1 MLSSEHVERRLAAIL
16 AADVVGSWRLI
27 GIDERSTLAELKAL
41 RKTLFDPKIAQ
52 HPLMAT
58 EREINSMR
66 KDTARAVSRRQ
77 SSISMLFIPVITFAL
92 WSCMINTAAQ
102 AAEAGTAANL
112 PRILVLATGGTIAGQ
127 ADPRATG
134 AYKSGQITGEQLVQS
149 VPGLDKLAS
158 FSAEQISSIGS
169 QDMNDKVWFALARRI
184 QQALD
189 KNEADGVVVTHGTD
203 TLEETAFFLDN
214 VLHGDKPV
222 VIVGSMRPA
231 TAVSADGPGNLYEAV
246 QVAADPRSRGR
257 GVMAVLNDKIEGARS
272 VTKTNTTSIET
283 FNSPNGGPIGYVDA
297 AGGIRFMAQ
306 ISGLKRMTY
315 ELPTNEQLPRVE
327 IVYSHAN
334 MDAVPI
340 EDAISHG
347 AKGIV
352 LAGVGD
358 GNTSKQA
365 LDALEMA
372 AKKGII
378 VVRSTRVRSGFV
390 TRNVEVDDD
399 KNGFVVSEDLSPQ
412 KARVLTQLLIASGV
426 TAPAE
431 LQRAFTATW

>member
-1 MLSSEHVERRLAAIL
+1 MNLVGDAV
-16 AADVVGSWRLI
+16 AADYLGTVAREKARAVSS
-27 GIDERSTLAELKAL
+27 IDGEAK
-41 RKTLFDPKIAQ
+41 
-52 HPLMAT
+52 
-58 EREINSMR
+58 REINSMR
-66 KDTARAVSRRQ
+66 TDTARPASRRQ
-77 SSISMLFIPVITFAL
+77 SLIPMPSLPVITFAL
-92 WSCMINTAAQ
+92 WSCVISTAAP
-102 AAEAGTAANL
+102 AAEVGKDAATTANL

-158 FSAEQISSIGS
+158 FNAEQISSIGS

-184 QQALD
+184 QQAVD

-203 TLEETAFFLDN
+203 TLEETAFFLDK
-214 VLHGDKPV
+214 VLHGDTPV

-231 TAVSADGPGNLYEAV
+231 TAVSADGPANLYEAV
-246 QVAADPRSRGR
+246 QVAADPRSHGR

-283 FNSPNGGPIGYVDA
+283 FSSANGGPIGYVDT

-306 ISGLKRMTY
+306 GSGPKRTTY
-315 ELPTNEQLPRVE
+315 ELPANEQLPRVE

-358 GNTSKQA
+358 GNTSQQA
-365 LDALEMA
+365 LEALEMA

-399 KNGFVVSEDLSPQ
+399 KNGFVVSEDLNPQ
-412 KARVLTQLLIASGV
+412 KARVLTQLLIANGV

-431 LQRAFTATW
+431 LQRAFAATW

>member
-1 MLSSEHVERRLAAIL
+1 MLAI
-16 AADVVGSWRLI
+16 
-27 GIDERSTLAELKAL
+27 
-41 RKTLFDPKIAQ
+41 
-52 HPLMAT
+52 PLL
-58 EREINSMR
+58 S
-66 KDTARAVSRRQ
+66 
-77 SSISMLFIPVITFAL
+77 FAL
-92 WSCMINTAAQ
+92 WSGGIGASAQ
-102 AAEAGTAANL
+102 AAEPGKDAAAGSL

-134 AYKSGQITGEQLVQS
+134 AYKSGQITGEQLMAS
-149 VPGLDKLAS
+149 VPGLDKLAKLN
-158 FSAEQISSIGS
+158 AEQISSIGS

-184 QQALD
+184 QDAFD
-189 KNEADGVVVTHGTD
+189 KNEADGVIITHGTD

-214 VLHGDKPV
+214 VVRGDKPV

-231 TAVSADGPGNLYEAV
+231 SAVSADGPGNLYEAV

-257 GVMAVLNDKIEGARS
+257 GVMAVLNDKIQGARS

-283 FNSPNGGPIGYVDA
+283 FSSPNDGPVGYVDT
-297 AGGIRFMAQ
+297 AGGIRFMTQAA
-306 ISGLKRMTY
+306 GFKRATY
-315 ELPTNEQLPRVE
+315 QLPAGEQLPRVE

-358 GNTSKQA
+358 GNTSKSA
-365 LDALEMA
+365 LDALEAA

-399 KNGFVVSEDLSPQ
+399 KNGFVVSEDLNPQ
-412 KARVLTQLLIASGV
+412 KARVLTQLLIAGGV
-426 TAPAE
+426 TGPAE
-431 LQRAFTATW
+431 LQRAFAATW

>member
-1 MLSSEHVERRLAAIL
+1 MTRPTASAA
-16 AADVVGSWRLI
+16 G
-27 GIDERSTLAELKAL
+27 
-41 RKTLFDPKIAQ
+41 
-52 HPLMAT
+52 
-58 EREINSMR
+58 
-66 KDTARAVSRRQ
+66 RRQ
-77 SSISMLFIPVITFAL
+77 SWISMLSIPLFAL
-92 WSCMINTAAQ
+92 TLWTCGDIAVQ
-102 AAEAGTAANL
+102 AAEPGKDAPAAGL

-127 ADPRATG
+127 ADPRAAG
-134 AYKSGQITGEQLVQS
+134 AYKSGQITGEQLMQS
-149 VPGLDKLAS
+149 VPGLDKLAKLN
-158 FSAEQISSIGS
+158 AEQISSIGS

-184 QQALD
+184 QDAFD
-189 KNEADGVVVTHGTD
+189 KNEADGIVITHGTD

-214 VLHGDKPV
+214 VVRGDRPV

-257 GVMAVLNDKIEGARS
+257 GVMAVLNDKIQGARS

-283 FNSPNGGPIGYVDA
+283 FSSPNDGPIGYVDT
-297 AGGIRFMAQ
+297 AGGIRFMTQAA
-306 ISGLKRMTY
+306 GFKRATY
-315 ELPTNEQLPRVE
+315 KLPAGEQLPRVA

-358 GNTSKQA
+358 GNTSKPA
-365 LDALEMA
+365 LDALEAA

-399 KNGFVVSEDLSPQ
+399 KNGFVVSEDLNPQ

-426 TAPAE
+426 SAPAE
-431 LQRAFTATW
+431 LQKAFTATW

>member
-1 MLSSEHVERRLAAIL
+1 MKTDIQRQASQTSRLSIAAM
-16 AADVVGSWRLI
+16 
-27 GIDERSTLAELKAL
+27 TLALS
-41 RKTLFDPKIAQ
+41 F
-52 HPLMAT
+52 
-58 EREINSMR
+58 
-66 KDTARAVSRRQ
+66 
-77 SSISMLFIPVITFAL
+77 
-92 WSCMINTAAQ
+92 MINVPAH
-102 AAEAGTAANL
+102 AAEAGKDAAPATNL

-127 ADPRATG
+127 ADPRASG

-149 VPGLDKLAS
+149 VPGLDKMAKL
-158 FSAEQISSIGS
+158 SAEQISSIGS
-169 QDMNDKVWFALARRI
+169 QDMNDKVWFALAHRI
-184 QQALD
+184 QQAFD
-189 KNEADGVVVTHGTD
+189 NNEADGVVVTHGTD
-203 TLEETAFFLDN
+203 TLEETTFFLDN
-214 VLHGDKPV
+214 VLKGDRPV

-272 VTKTNTTSIET
+272 VTKTNTTSLET
-283 FNSPNGGPIGYVDA
+283 FTSPNAGPVGYVDT
-297 AGGIRFMAQ
+297 AGGIRFMTQA
-306 ISGLKRMTY
+306 SGLKRATY
-315 ELPTNEQLPRVE
+315 ELPANGELPRVE

-340 EDAISHG
+340 EDALSHG

-365 LDALEMA
+365 LDALEAA

-399 KNGFVVSEDLSPQ
+399 KNGFVVSEDLNPQ
-412 KARVLTQLLIASGV
+412 KARVLTQLLIANGV
-426 TAPAE
+426 TSAAK
-431 LQRAFTATW
+431 LQQAFTATW

>member
-1 MLSSEHVERRLAAIL
+1 MIEIPQ
-16 AADVVGSWRLI
+16 
-27 GIDERSTLAELKAL
+27 K
-41 RKTLFDPKIAQ
+41 
-52 HPLMAT
+52 
-58 EREINSMR
+58 REVNPMKHTVR
-66 KDTARAVSRRQ
+66 PASRRQ
-77 SSISMLFIPVITFAL
+77 SRMSMLFVAMITLAL
-92 WSCMINTAAQ
+92 SSSAINVAAH
-102 AAEAGTAANL
+102 AAEAAKDAPAATNL

-149 VPGLDKLAS
+149 VPGLDRLAKL
-158 FSAEQISSIGS
+158 SAEQISSIGS
-169 QDMNDKVWFALARRI
+169 QDMNDKVWFALAHRI

-189 KNEADGVVVTHGTD
+189 KDEADGVVVTHGTD

-214 VLHGDKPV
+214 VLKGDKPV

-257 GVMAVLNDKIEGARS
+257 GVMAVLDDKIEGARS
-272 VTKTNTTSIET
+272 VTKTNTTSLET
-283 FNSPNGGPIGYVDA
+283 FNSPNGGPIGYVDS

-306 ISGLKRMTY
+306 ASGLKRTTY
-315 ELPTNEQLPRVE
+315 ELPADEPLPRVE
-327 IVYSHAN
+327 IIYAHAN

-340 EDAISHG
+340 EDALSHG

-358 GNTSKQA
+358 GNTSKTA
-365 LDALEMA
+365 LDALEQA
-372 AKKGII
+372 AKKGIL

-399 KNGFVVSEDLSPQ
+399 KNGFVVSEDLNPQ
-412 KARVLTQLLIASGV
+412 KARVLAQLLIANGV
-426 TAPAE
+426 TAPAK
-431 LQRAFTATW
+431 LQQAFTATW

>member
-1 MLSSEHVERRLAAIL
+1 MGFP
-16 AADVVGSWRLI
+16 VVGRVPIRKGNRGLTECRIMTTLI
-27 GIDERSTLAELKAL
+27 GAGGTISGIDAL
-41 RKTLFDPKIAQ
+41 RKREVTLMTNHTVKSA
-52 HPLMAT
+52 
-58 EREINSMR
+58 
-66 KDTARAVSRRQ
+66 SRRQ
-77 SSISMLFIPVITFAL
+77 RLISMLSVQLIAL
-92 WSCMINTAAQ
+92 AASSFPIDMPAH
-102 AAEAGTAANL
+102 AAEAGKDAAAATNL

-127 ADPRATG
+127 ADPRTSG

-158 FSAEQISSIGS
+158 VNAEQISSIGS
-169 QDMNDKVWFALARRI
+169 QDMNDKVWFALASRI
-184 QQALD
+184 QQAFD
-189 KNEADGVVVTHGTD
+189 KNEADGVVITHGTD

-214 VLHGDKPV
+214 VIKGDKPV

-246 QVAADPRSRGR
+246 EVAADPRSRGR
-257 GVMAVLNDKIEGARS
+257 GVMAVLNDKIEPARS

-283 FNSPNGGPIGYVDA
+283 FASPNGGPIGYVDT

-306 ISGLKRMTY
+306 ASSPKHTTY
-315 ELPTNEQLPRVE
+315 ALPASEPLPRVE
-327 IVYSHAN
+327 IIYSHAN

-340 EDAISHG
+340 DDAISHG

-365 LDALEMA
+365 LEALEAA
-372 AKKGII
+372 AKKGIVI
-378 VVRSTRVRSGFV
+378 VRSTRVRSGFV
-390 TRNVEVDDD
+390 TRDVEVDDD
-399 KNGFVVSEDLSPQ
+399 KNGFVVSEDLNPQ

-426 TAPAE
+426 TAPADM
-431 LQRAFTATW
+431 QRAFTATW

>member
-1 MLSSEHVERRLAAIL
+1 
-16 AADVVGSWRLI
+16 
-27 GIDERSTLAELKAL
+27 
-41 RKTLFDPKIAQ
+41 
-52 HPLMAT
+52 
-58 EREINSMR
+58 MR
-66 KDTARAVSRRQ
+66 KNAVRPAGRRQ
-77 SSISMLFIPVITFAL
+77 GRISMLSLPMIALALCLFVI
-92 WSCMINTAAQ
+92 NVAAH
-102 AAEAGTAANL
+102 AAEAGSDAVTPTNL

-127 ADPRATG
+127 ADTRATG

-149 VPGLDKLAS
+149 VPGLDKLARL
-158 FSAEQISSIGS
+158 SAEQISSIGS

-184 QQALD
+184 QQAFD
-189 KNEADGVVVTHGTD
+189 KDEADGIVVTHGTD

-214 VLHGDKPV
+214 VLKGDKPV

-231 TAVSADGPGNLYEAV
+231 TAVGADGPANLYEAI
-246 QVAADPRSRGR
+246 QVAADPRSRR
-257 GVMAVLNDKIEGARS
+257 HGVMAVLNDKIEGARS
-272 VTKTNTTSIET
+272 VTKTNTTSLET
-283 FNSPNGGPIGYVDA
+283 FNSPNAGPIGYVDT
-297 AGGIRFMAQ
+297 AGGIRFTAQ
-306 ISGLKRMTY
+306 ASGLKRATY
-315 ELPTNEQLPRVE
+315 ELPANEQLPRVE

-365 LDALEMA
+365 LDALELA
-372 AKKGII
+372 AKKGIV

-399 KNGFVVSEDLSPQ
+399 KNGFVVSEDLNPQ
-412 KARVLTQLLIASGV
+412 KARVLAQLLIANGL
-426 TAPAE
+426 TAPDK
-431 LQRAFTATW
+431 LQEAFRATW

>member
-1 MLSSEHVERRLAAIL
+1 MSKHAV
-16 AADVVGSWRLI
+16 
-27 GIDERSTLAELKAL
+27 
-41 RKTLFDPKIAQ
+41 
-52 HPLMAT
+52 
-58 EREINSMR
+58 
-66 KDTARAVSRRQ
+66 RASRRRGWI
-77 SSISMLFIPVITFAL
+77 SILSFPVLTFAL
-92 WSCMINTAAQ
+92 WAFINVAAH
-102 AAEAGTAANL
+102 AAEASKDVGTAANL
-112 PRILVLATGGTIAGQ
+112 PHILVLATGGTIAGQ

-134 AYKSGQITGEQLVQS
+134 AYESGQITGEQLVQS
-149 VPGLDKLAS
+149 VPGLDKLATL
-158 FSAEQISSIGS
+158 SAEQISSIGS
-169 QDMNDKVWFALARRI
+169 QDMNDKVWFALAHCI
-184 QQALD
+184 QEAFD

-214 VLHGDKPV
+214 VLRGDKPV

-246 QVAADPRSRGR
+246 QVASDPRSRGR
-257 GVMAVLNDKIEGARS
+257 GVMAVLDDKIEGARS

-283 FNSPNGGPIGYVDA
+283 FNSPNGGPVGYVDT
-297 AGGIRFMAQ
+297 AGGVRFMAHA
-306 ISGLKRMTY
+306 SGLKRTTY
-315 ELPTNEQLPRVE
+315 ELPASEQLPRVE

-334 MDAVPI
+334 MDAAPI

-365 LDALEMA
+365 VDALAQA
-372 AKKGII
+372 AKKGIV

-399 KNGFVVSEDLSPQ
+399 KNGFVVSEDLNPQ
-412 KARVLTQLLIASGV
+412 KARILAQLLIASGV
-426 TAPAE
+426 TDPVK
-431 LQRAFTATW
+431 LQGAFTATW

>member
-1 MLSSEHVERRLAAIL
+1 MRN
-16 AADVVGSWRLI
+16 I
-27 GIDERSTLAELKAL
+27 GQASHRQGRMWVPS
-41 RKTLFDPKIAQ
+41 IA
-52 HPLMAT
+52 
-58 EREINSMR
+58 
-66 KDTARAVSRRQ
+66 
-77 SSISMLFIPVITFAL
+77 VITFAL
-92 WSCMINTAAQ
+92 CMFVTNAAVR
-102 AAEAGTAANL
+102 AAEAGKDAGTAVKL

-149 VPGLDKLAS
+149 VPGLDKLAQL
-158 FSAEQISSIGS
+158 SAEQISSIGS
-169 QDMNDKVWFALARRI
+169 QDMNDKVWFALAHRI
-184 QQALD
+184 QQAFD

-214 VLHGDKPV
+214 VLHADKPV
-222 VIVGSMRPA
+222 VLVGSMRPA
-231 TAVSADGPGNLYEAV
+231 TAVSADGPGNLYEAI

-257 GVMAVLNDKIEGARS
+257 GVMAVLDDKIQSARS
-272 VTKTNTTSIET
+272 VTKTNTTSVET
-283 FNSPNGGPIGYVDA
+283 FNSPNGGPIGYVDS

-306 ISGLKRMTY
+306 PSGLKRATY
-315 ELPTNEQLPRVE
+315 ELPANDQLPRVE

-334 MDAVPI
+334 MDAIPI

-365 LDALEMA
+365 LDALEQA
-372 AKKGII
+372 AKKGIVI
-378 VVRSTRVRSGFV
+378 VRSTRVRSGFV

-399 KNGFVVSEDLSPQ
+399 KNGFVVSEDLNPQ
-412 KARVLTQLLIASGV
+412 KARVLLQLLIANGV

-431 LQRAFTATW
+431 LQRSFTATW

>member
-1 MLSSEHVERRLAAIL
+1 
-16 AADVVGSWRLI
+16 
-27 GIDERSTLAELKAL
+27 
-41 RKTLFDPKIAQ
+41 
-52 HPLMAT
+52 MAT
-58 EREINSMR
+58 ETGDQFDEEGHRQTSEPPTKLYIDAVHSGDHLRTLVMRDQYGGAGRRSGQGCGDGRRSTTYSRARDRRE
-66 KDTARAVSRRQ
+66 
-77 SSISMLFIPVITFAL
+77 
-92 WSCMINTAAQ
+92 
-102 AAEAGTAANL
+102 
-112 PRILVLATGGTIAGQ
+112 IAGQ

-214 VLHGDKPV
+214 VLRGDKPV

-283 FNSPNGGPIGYVDA
+283 FNSPNGGPIGYVDT

-306 ISGLKRMTY
+306 VSGLKRTTY

-340 EDAISHG
+340 EDAISTAQKASCWPVSAMGTHRSKPSMRSKWLRG
-347 AKGIV
+347 RASSLFVPLGFD
-352 LAGVGD
+352 LA
-358 GNTSKQA
+358 SS
-365 LDALEMA
+365 LEMS
-372 AKKGII
+372 
-378 VVRSTRVRSGFV
+378 RSMMTR
-390 TRNVEVDDD
+390 T
-399 KNGFVVSEDLSPQ
+399 
-412 KARVLTQLLIASGV
+412 ALLFPR
-426 TAPAE
+426 T
-431 LQRAFTATW
+431 

>member
-1 MLSSEHVERRLAAIL
+1 MRNIGQASHRQGRMWVLS
-16 AADVVGSWRLI
+16 
-27 GIDERSTLAELKAL
+27 
-41 RKTLFDPKIAQ
+41 IA
-52 HPLMAT
+52 
-58 EREINSMR
+58 
-66 KDTARAVSRRQ
+66 
-77 SSISMLFIPVITFAL
+77 VITFAL
-92 WSCMINTAAQ
+92 CMFVTNAAVR
-102 AAEAGTAANL
+102 AAEAGKDAGTAAKL

-149 VPGLDKLAS
+149 VPGLDKLAQL
-158 FSAEQISSIGS
+158 SAEQISSIGS
-169 QDMNDKVWFALARRI
+169 QDMNDKVWFALAHRI
-184 QQALD
+184 QQAFD

-214 VLHGDKPV
+214 VLHADKPV
-222 VIVGSMRPA
+222 VLVGSMRPA

-257 GVMAVLNDKIEGARS
+257 GVMAVLDDKIQSARS
-272 VTKTNTTSIET
+272 VTKTNTTSVET
-283 FNSPNGGPIGYVDA
+283 FNSPNGGPIGYVDS

-306 ISGLKRMTY
+306 PSGLKRATY
-315 ELPTNEQLPRVE
+315 EVPANDQLPRVE

-334 MDAVPI
+334 MDAIPI

-365 LDALEMA
+365 LDALEQA
-372 AKKGII
+372 AKKGIVI
-378 VVRSTRVRSGFV
+378 VRSTRVRSGFV

-399 KNGFVVSEDLSPQ
+399 KNGFVVSEDLNPQ
-412 KARVLTQLLIASGV
+412 KARVLLQLLIANGV
-426 TAPAE
+426 IAPAE
-431 LQRAFTATW
+431 LQRSFTATW